1 MELQERIAELLRLCM
16 FDRRKIAAEVLN
28 SLPSG
33 ELGAELFNA
42 VAKKTVG
49 CCIELVVING
59 KRPIEV
65 LLKRRADND
74 TAYPGQ
80 WHCPGTF
87 LRPGE
92 GYGEALKRF
101 VEDELAGAKLIEP
114 AVLFPLDPIQEE
126 RGSIVQVVIMARI
139 ENLTTADDLMWVGLE
154 DACNGQIENMVENHW
169 RSILPYC
176 KAAADLHTPQGVMRI

>member
-1 MELQERIAELLRLCM
+1 MKLQDRIKELLRLRAPS
-16 FDRRKIAAEVLN
+16 RRKIAAALLN
-28 SLPSG
+28 SLPN
-33 ELGAELFNA
+33 GAMGTQLFDA

-59 KRPIEV
+59 KRPVEV
-65 LLKRRADND
+65 LLKRRADDD

-92 GYGEALKRF
+92 GYGEALARL
-101 VEDELAGAKLIEP
+101 VERELPGAQLIQP
-114 AVLFPLDPIQEE
+114 AVLFPLDPIQED
-126 RGSIVQVVIMARI
+126 RGSIVQVVMMARI
-139 ENLTTADDLMWVGLE
+139 ENAPEADDVMWVDLE
-154 DACNGQIENMVENHW
+154 EACNGQIENMVENHW

-176 KAAADLHTPQGVMRI
+176 KAAADLHTPRGPLRI